1 MLENEFTGVGP
12 EDYVVTTDYVS
23 VVIDGILTMVKLLL
37 LVKCCFYLIKMIRIR
52 NHHRFGCRVS
62 VVQKKY
68 GVGHYFKSKV
78 NTAKNGTMPNSVK
91 QPL

>member
-1 MLENEFTGVGP
+1 MLENEFTGAGTKDCV
-12 EDYVVTTDYVS
+12 VS

-37 LVKCCFYLIKMIRIR
+37 LVKCCIYLMKMMRIR

-68 GVGHYFKSKV
+68 GVEHYFKAKV
-78 NTAKNGTMPNSVK
+78 NTAKNGTMPNHA
-91 QPL
+91 